1 MRIKVLVIKHDL
13 RSANELR
20 VMLET
25 KKDFYV
31 CGCFTDGQEGMDGI
45 LKYNPDIVIIDL
57 LLPNL
62 DGIAIMDE
70 IDKKEDLPFKF
81 LVKAN
86 MSQIKFLE
94 KIYKGKLNNI
104 YINII
109 DEAADGIDLF
119 QEIINTSK
127 SKQKGIH
134 ICESSDEIYES
145 NLERKVTEI
154 IHEIGVPAHIKGY
167 QYLRSSIIMAVRDMD
182 VLNSITKQLYP
193 SIAKEYGTTSSRV
206 ERAIRHAIEVAW
218 GRGKT
223 DTIYELFG
231 YTMNQGKLKPT
242 NSEFIALIADK
253 IRLDSKMKSA

>member
-20 VMLET
+20 VMLEA

-70 IDKKEDLPFKF
+70 IDKREDVPFKF

-119 QEIINTSK
+119 QEIINTFK

-134 ICESSDEIYES
+134 ICENSDEIYES

>member
-1 MRIKVLVIKHDL
+1 MRLKVLVIKHDL
-13 RSANELR
+13 RSAKELKL
-20 VMLET
+20 MLEA

-31 CGCFTDGQEGMDGI
+31 CGCFTDGEEGMGAI
-45 LKYNPDIVIIDL
+45 LKYNPDVVIIDL

-70 IDKKEDLPFKF
+70 IDKKTNCSFKF
-81 LVKAN
+81 LIKAN

-109 DEAADGIDLF
+109 DEAAGDVDLF
-119 QEIINTSK
+119 QEIINTYK

-134 ICESSDEIYES
+134 ICESLDEVYES
-145 NLERKVTEI
+145 NLERNVTEI

-167 QYLRSSIIMAVRDMD
+167 QYLRSSIIMAVKDMD

-253 IRLDSKMKSA
+253 IRLENKVKSA